1 MEKLPKLPSLGCVF
15 ATAASCTGCCVLL
28 GFTRGTA
35 ETVASARSIVAISN
49 AVRFFMAH
57 YHYHYH
63 YIEFGLCSG
72 MELEC
77 PKCHHKWDYKGNL
90 KLATCPNC
98 MTKVKVPGVKRM
110 KCSVIGCNE
119 TAEYEADDKG
129 PICSHHLE
137 LYFFKRFK
145 GFAACS

>member
-1 MEKLPKLPSLGCVF
+1 MEGWTVWIGDKVKILLQVVLWEKRYGHKHFVIRVVGPVVMEKLPKLPSLGCVF

-63 YIEFGLCSG
+63 YIR
-72 MELEC
+72 
-77 PKCHHKWDYKGNL
+77 
-90 KLATCPNC
+90 
-98 MTKVKVPGVKRM
+98 V
-110 KCSVIGCNE
+110 
-119 TAEYEADDKG
+119 
-129 PICSHHLE
+129 
-137 LYFFKRFK
+137 RFMLWY
-145 GFAACS
+145 GT